1 MSLGTVLEACIALYA
16 ALILAELFVRKQWL
30 RFVLQAVVLLFVIG
44 IALLVNNAVT
54 LALYETSPRCEQRTE
69 FRPYPQ

>member
-44 IALLVNNAVT
+44 IALLDESSRLST
-54 LALYETSPRCEQRTE
+54 WSCHFL
-69 FRPYPQ
+69 YPQ